1 MTGPAP
7 LAMELHPGS
16 VVLSARAVALC
27 RAGLVAAIDE
37 QRRRGLTLPGDA
49 VLLLSQLTAALIPSV
64 PSARRTAAGP
74 SDPSSRVRTSA
85 AGLLLAPDP
94 LPAAPSAPEMT
105 AADAASALDVKPR
118 QVRRLIADG
127 VLTGQKAGPLWM
139 VSAESVQAH
148 RERRRAS
155 G

>member
-1 MTGPAP
+1 MTPAAP
-7 LAMELHPGS
+7 LAMALPPGS

-27 RAGLVAAIDE
+27 RAGLVAAIAE
-37 QRRRGLTLPGDA
+37 QQRRGLSLPGDA
-49 VLLLSQLTAALIPSV
+49 VLLLSQLTAALARSAP
-64 PSARRTAAGP
+64 PARRTAAGP
-74 SDPSSRVRTSA
+74 SDPSSRLRMSA
-85 AGLLLAPDP
+85 AGPLLAPDP

-105 AADAASALDVKPR
+105 AADAASALGVKPR
-118 QVRRLIADG
+118 QVRRLITDG

-155 G
+155 R